1 MLYNGNFDAAPE
13 RSSGGPSPAASLTL
27 VARRDPRRRIL
38 DAIVAVVAR
47 RGYDRTT
54 VSRVLAE
61 AEVAEA
67 VFSEHFHDKHD
78 CFMQAIDE
86 LMGAAERRAREQFER
101 PVVWSQRV
109 CETLSLLLGALAND
123 PDGARVIFVE
133 MLCAGPAPQE
143 RHRRALSLFVSLM
156 EEGRSHAGEA
166 RLPAQISE
174 AVVGGIASILHRRV
188 LQGETATLPSLHGD
202 LAYFAL
208 LPYLDEERALKEAQ
222 VGGAT

>member
-1 MLYNGNFDAAPE
+1 MLYNGNFDAEPE
-13 RSSGGPSPAASLTL
+13 RSSAPSPAAALTL
-27 VARRDPRRRIL
+27 VSRRDPRRRIL
-38 DAIVAVVAR
+38 DAMVAVVAR
-47 RGYDRTT
+47 RGYDRAT

-61 AEVAEA
+61 ADVAEA

-86 LMGAAERRAREQFER
+86 LVGTAERRAREQFER
-101 PVVWSQRV
+101 PLAWSQRV
-109 CETLSLLLGALAND
+109 CEALALLLGTLAKD

-156 EEGRSHAGEA
+156 EEGRSHAGEPI
-166 RLPAQISE
+166 LPAQISE

-188 LQGETATLPSLHGD
+188 LQGETATLPALHRD

-208 LPYLDEERALKEAQ
+208 LPYLDEERALAA
-222 VGGAT
+222 VT

>member
-1 MLYNGNFDAAPE
+1 MLHKGSFDAAPE
-13 RSSGGPSPAASLTL
+13 RSSASSPAAPLTL
-27 VARRDPRRRIL
+27 VARRDPRRRLL
-38 DAIVAVVAR
+38 DAMIAVVAR

-78 CFMQAIDE
+78 CFMQAIDY
-86 LMGAAERRAREQFER
+86 LVGGAERSACRQFER
-101 PVVWSQRV
+101 PVEWPQRV
-109 CETLSLLLGALAND
+109 CDGLALLLDTLTKD

-143 RHRRALSLFVSLM
+143 RQRRALSLFVSLM
-156 EEGRSHAGEA
+156 EEGRSHGGEA

-188 LQGETATLPSLHGD
+188 LQGETASLPALHGD

-208 LPYLDEERALKEAQ
+208 LPYLDEERALAA
-222 VGGAT
+222 VT